1 MPFQPSGGGFLEP
14 GTDILGDFLGEAL
27 ARFVGVPC
35 SLLDDEEESGVTVT
49 DFLGMR
55 FFLLLG
61 SSLEL
66 SIAAKFVQVDRR
78 VVEPTIPL
86 DKDCRVPGMM
96 VMMEA
101 ERRKALVLDPNKD
114 G

>member
-14 GTDILGDFLGEAL
+14 GTDILGDFLIEAL
-27 ARFVGVPC
+27 ARFVGVPW
-35 SLLDDEEESGVTVT
+35 SLLDDDEESGVTVT
-49 DFLGMR
+49 DSLGMR

-66 SIAAKFVQVDRR
+66 SIAAKFVPAVGCR
-78 VVEPTIPL
+78 VVEPIIPL
-86 DKDCRVPGMM
+86 DKDCRVPG
-96 VMMEA
+96 MMEA